1 MHIYTVRRCEVWE
14 LSSDRSFYPTEKAL
28 WMAMVDNQRYA
39 RQMIMPQIGQEGQ
52 QILSSS
58 KVLIVGAGGTG
69 STVALYLAASGV
81 PCDVLDFDLVEL
93 SNLHR

>member
-1 MHIYTVRRCEVWE
+1 
-14 LSSDRSFYPTEKAL
+14 
-28 WMAMVDNQRYA
+28 
-39 RQMIMPQIGQEGQ
+39 MPQIGQEGQ

-93 SNLHR
+93 SNLHRQIIHDESQVGLEKAVSAVNKMSRINSS

>member
-1 MHIYTVRRCEVWE
+1 
-14 LSSDRSFYPTEKAL
+14 
-28 WMAMVDNQRYA
+28 
-39 RQMIMPQIGQEGQ
+39 MIMPQIGQEGQ

-81 PCDVLDFDLVEL
+81 PSDVLDFDLVEL